1 VAQNT
6 MYEDSRSATL
16 LETNGRESAGK
27 RSRHLNIR
35 MFFITDQVNK
45 GNIEIA
51 YCPTDDMTGDYMTKP
66 LHGKKFEA
74 FCNEIMN
81 LPQPAQQTQR
91 ADHHD
96 TNSDHASVGHQER
109 VGSNDSKVP
118 QSTTGNS
125 CDDGWTVVQA
135 KSRAKGRKNPR

>member
-1 VAQNT
+1 
-6 MYEDSRSATL
+6 
-16 LETNGRESAGK
+16 
-27 RSRHLNIR
+27 
-35 MFFITDQVNK
+35 
-45 GNIEIA
+45 
-51 YCPTDDMTGDYMTKP
+51 MTGDYMTK
-66 LHGKKFEA
+66 HGQKFEA

-96 TNSDHASVGHQER
+96 TNSDHASVGHQEC

-118 QSTTGNS
+118 QSTAGNS

-135 KSRAKGRKNPR
+135 KSRAKGGKNPR